1 MEKKNGIVSA
11 LTDSVKTKKHITT
24 KIEYFCNDTDDAERV
39 FEKVTDILSRLAHSS
54 AAFFLTARNTDGLW
68 RCIRRRDDHG
78 QDAFSFGI
86 QVR

>member
-39 FEKVTDILSRLAHSS
+39 FVKG
-54 AAFFLTARNTDGLW
+54 DGYPEHEPG
-68 RCIRRRDDHG
+68 CVCQDHL
-78 QDAFSFGI
+78 
-86 QVR
+86 